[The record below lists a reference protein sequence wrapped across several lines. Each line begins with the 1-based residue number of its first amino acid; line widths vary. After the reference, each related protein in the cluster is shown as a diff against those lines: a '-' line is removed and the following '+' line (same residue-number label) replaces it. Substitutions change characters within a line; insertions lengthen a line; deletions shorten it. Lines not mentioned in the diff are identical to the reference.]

1 MTKPLIQPYTV
12 TRAVNSELKVFGYT
26 PERRLNEKEEMALV
40 WEEHDLGTHATHEI
54 ASNHAADWRL
64 LLVGLYPIE

>member
-1 MTKPLIQPYTV
+1 MTKQPVQPYTR
-12 TRAVNSELKVFGYT
+12 TAAVGSELKVFGYT
-26 PERRLNEKEEMALV
+26 PEHRLNADEEMELV

-54 ASNHAADWRL
+54 AKNIAADWRE